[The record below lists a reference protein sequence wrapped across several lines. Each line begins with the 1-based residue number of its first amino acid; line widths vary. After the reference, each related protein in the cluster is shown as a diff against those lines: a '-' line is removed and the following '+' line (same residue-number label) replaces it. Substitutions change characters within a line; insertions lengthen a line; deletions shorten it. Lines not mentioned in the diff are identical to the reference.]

1 MMKGEFSSWW
11 NLEKE
16 YVCFSDEDA
25 NVKAAKVCSFVPGA
39 EIANCY
45 DADLLLDAMEIFR

>member
-1 MMKGEFSSWW
+1 MMKGKFSSCW

-45 DADLLLDAMEIFR
+45 DVDLLLDAMEIFR